1 MRIFVIIINLLIFTS
16 NYSFS
21 QNLQKIDTI
30 KIDTISNL
38 RRFSFGIKIG
48 IPNVI
53 GLTTEAILPIFKN
66 RVSPYF
72 DYSSFKLNPDKTVID
87 LNYTDYGINM
97 EDSNDAG
104 NWPNTFGSAPFSGTF
119 VFEEATPQ

>member
-1 MRIFVIIINLLIFTS
+1 MRLFVIIINLLIFTS
-16 NYSFS
+16 NFSFS

-38 RRFSFGIKIG
+38 KRFSFGIKMG
-48 IPNVI
+48 ITNVI

-72 DYSSFKLNPDKTVID
+72 DYSSFKLNPDKISID
-87 LNYTDYGINM
+87 LNYTDFGVNIYIN
-97 EDSNDAG
+97 SKG
-104 NWPNTFGSAPFSGTF
+104 NGLYASLG
-119 VFEEATPQ
+119 